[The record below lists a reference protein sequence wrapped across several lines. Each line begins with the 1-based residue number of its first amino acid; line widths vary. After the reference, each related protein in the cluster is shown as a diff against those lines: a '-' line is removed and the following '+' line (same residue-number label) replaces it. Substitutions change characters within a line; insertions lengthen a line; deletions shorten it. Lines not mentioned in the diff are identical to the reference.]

1 MNKYFFIFLTILCG
15 MLTVGCS
22 SDSDGEDNNNS
33 NNNSN
38 NEPPVEI
45 ALSRSQ
51 QDIVDAEARFAFD
64 FFKQTSVWAGN
75 EKNMVISPLSLSID
89 LAMLANGAGE
99 KTYQD
104 IAAALH
110 LPNATVDE
118 LNEVYEK
125 LVGEMLSA
133 DRKVELSIA
142 NGMWS
147 DNSVSIKD
155 GFANAIKKHYTA
167 DIQSLDFSDRAGS
180 MNTMNRW
187 ASEKTNGKI
196 SNLYN
201 DENDLNDVKL
211 VLCNALSFKG
221 EWTSPFD
228 KKGTQQWGFTNIDAS
243 ESIVG
248 MMFNADSKH
257 IYSYA
262 STESA
267 EIVSL
272 PYGNRSFSMYVML
285 PSVGDADTPYEQIYE
300 SFIENIDYDWWTES
314 KEQMTNENRLAVC
327 LPKFKIETKCPMIG
341 VTCLYELND
350 VVFNPDMSMMTDA
363 NINCLRLDQ
372 HTSIEV
378 AEAGTVA
385 ASVSKGEIM
394 SSSPG
399 GTLMLINRPFIFLI
413 EESSTG
419 AILFMGKVTK
429 L

>member
-1 MNKYFFIFLTILCG
+1 MNKYFFIFLSALCG
-15 MLTVGCS
+15 LLTVGCS
-22 SDSDGEDNNNS
+22 SDSDGEDNNN
-33 NNNSN
+33 NSN

-45 ALSRSQ
+45 TLSRSQ

-75 EKNMVISPLSLSID
+75 DKNMVISPLSLSID

-118 LNEVYEK
+118 LNNLYEK
-125 LVGEMLSA
+125 LVGELLGA

-147 DNSVSIKD
+147 DNNVSIKD
-155 GFANAIKKHYTA
+155 GFVNNIKKHYTA
-167 DIQSLDFSDRAGS
+167 DIQSLDFSDDAGS
-180 MNTMNRW
+180 RNAINRW
-187 ASEKTNGKI
+187 ASEKTRGKI
-196 SNLYN
+196 TNIFDDN
-201 DENDLNDVKL
+201 ENIELTKFI
-211 VLCNALSFKG
+211 LCNALSFNGK
-221 EWTSPFD
+221 WTVPFD
-228 KKGTQQWGFTNIDAS
+228 KKSTQQWDFTNIDAS
-243 ESIVG
+243 KSIVG

-267 EIVSL
+267 EIVCL
-272 PYGNRSFSMYVML
+272 PYGNRSFSMYVIL
-285 PSVGDADTPYEQIYE
+285 PSVGDADTPYGQVYE
-300 SFIENIDYDWWTES
+300 SFIENIDYDWWTAS
-314 KEQMTNENRLAVC
+314 KKQMTNENRLTVC
-327 LPKFKIETKCPMIG
+327 LPKFKIETMCPLIG
-341 VTCLYELND
+341 ITTMHELEN
-350 VVFNPDMSMMTDA
+350 VVLAPDMSLMTDEGM
-363 NINCLRLDQ
+363 NMLRVDQ
-372 HTSIEV
+372 YNTIEV
-378 AEAGTVA
+378 SENGTVA
-385 ASVSKGEIM
+385 ASVSKGQGLDAAL
-394 SSSPG
+394 PA
-399 GTLMLINRPFIFLI
+399 TFVNVNRPFIFLI